1 MYYKLVENPKHRGIC
16 KQQHTKWNFNST
28 KAVPRSSE
36 DTSKGGTTVAI
47 LRSTGANSTFE
58 LLASLD
64 SQTTEMLW

>member
-1 MYYKLVENPKHRGIC
+1 MHYKLVENLKHRGIH
-16 KQQHTKWNFNST
+16 KQQHTEWNFNST

-36 DTSKGGTTVAI
+36 YESKGGTTIAI
-47 LRSTGANSTFE
+47 LISTGGNSTFE